1 MTLLSAAVDWDP
13 SGVPLTDWHDEFK
26 SEPAVTF
33 NLYQWGSTTI
43 VDPANV
49 AMSTGSSFSHAL
61 NNYVINQGSS
71 NDFMLDF
78 AANLMNKNEAMYR
91 HGFDWGIGLDYQV
104 SNLNCHMDLRGLHG
118 PAVVPNV
125 PPVVNAPTFVVS
137 AAVTDTWPGE
147 ATNTITQVYFE
158 VYDSTGLHLEPY

>member
-1 MTLLSAAVDWDP
+1 M
-13 SGVPLTDWHDEFK
+13 
-26 SEPAVTF
+26 
-33 NLYQWGSTTI
+33 QWGGTTI

-61 NNYVINQGSS
+61 NNYVINQGTSGE
-71 NDFMLDF
+71 FRLDF
-78 AANLMNKNEAMYR
+78 RASLRNANPEAMYR
-91 HGFDWGIGLDYQV
+91 HGYDWGIGLDYQV

-125 PPVVNAPTFVVS
+125 PPVVTEQTFRIS

-147 ATNTITQVYFE
+147 TFDTIIQVNFE
-158 VYDSTGLHLEPY
+158 VWDSTGFIWSDSEGAAP